1 MENKDADQTVTL
13 IKTTSAASTA
23 TSVPVPIAIPTWACA
38 RAGESLTPS
47 PTIATIKPLSWSE
60 RIFSTLCE
68 GRTSAN
74 TCCIPTCGETRKIL
88 NHATLPTYVWWWIKP
103 DVQSGK
109 RNISATNITELETV
123 VYLSRHEYEFP
134 WGIEPQALGVHA
146 LTLYHVVKE
155 ILKWA
160 ASLRG
165 LHVTHILHTA
175 RISNFETVMWKC
187 IDRIR
192 TIMILKLGK
201 ETKTDVYSSYHE
213 RGTKRCL
220 IL

>member
-1 MENKDADQTVTL
+1 M
-13 IKTTSAASTA
+13 S
-23 TSVPVPIAIPTWACA
+23 
-38 RAGESLTPS
+38 
-47 PTIATIKPLSWSE
+47 
-60 RIFSTLCE
+60 LCE
-68 GRTSAN
+68 GWWIIDSVTHHSYDKTFVLKRTN
-74 TCCIPTCGETRKIL
+74 FFHFVWRKNL
-88 NHATLPTYVWWWIKP
+88 CKYLLYPNLWWNKENFNHAALPTYVWWWIKP

-134 WGIEPQALGVHA
+134 WGIEPQALGFHA
-146 LTLYHVVKE
+146 LTLYHGVKE
-155 ILKWA
+155 TLKWA

-165 LHVTHILHTA
+165 LHVTHVLHTA
-175 RISNFETVMWKC
+175 GISNFETVMWKC
-187 IDRIR
+187 VDRIR